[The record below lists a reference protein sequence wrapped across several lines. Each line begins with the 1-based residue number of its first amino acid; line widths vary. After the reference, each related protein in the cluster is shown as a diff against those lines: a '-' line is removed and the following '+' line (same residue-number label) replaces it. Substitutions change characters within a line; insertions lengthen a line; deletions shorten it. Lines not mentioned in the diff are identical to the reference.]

1 MNNID
6 TNFINNNTSIG
17 KTHISEGTV
26 IIGSIT
32 SDDDITVR
40 GKVEGDIV
48 TSGDVIIAGYTQ
60 GDIKAKCLTVESG
73 TIKGKMDV
81 EDKLDIINADKIE
94 GDIFTNVIT
103 VKACSN
109 FTASIKTRNIKE

>member
-1 MNNID
+1 MN

-17 KTHISEGTV
+17 KTHISAGTV
-26 IIGSIT
+26 ITGNIV
-32 SDDDITVR
+32 SDDDITVK
-40 GKVEGDIV
+40 GKVEGNIV
-48 TSGDVIIAGYTQ
+48 TSGDVIIDGHTQ

-73 TIKGKMDV
+73 TIKGKMDI
-81 EDKLDIINADKIE
+81 EDKLDIVNADKIE

-109 FTASIKTRNIKE
+109 FTSSIKTRNTNE